1 MFSDENLRHLENLRV
16 AYEKWREIVRGE
28 RGCGARLQWK
38 TVAGRDYLYEMNSRS
53 GSGRSKGP
61 RSAETEALFNERQQ
75 CRSGFQAQREAIQIR
90 LDEMASMHR
99 SMGLPRVDGRLGRLL
114 REFDLSGLLGDSLMV
129 VGTNAMAAYEIEAQT
144 RFAHGIDSTLDADFA
159 WKGQVSQLTVA
170 SSSVPPIMGALRRIN
185 EVYTVN
191 SEKTFQ
197 AREDSGYE
205 VEILIAPSLADS
217 YPKSETIRPIPLP
230 EQEWLLLGRAIEA
243 VTFDIK
249 NRAVRLV
256 VPDPRWLALHKSW
269 LSEKPTR
276 DRKKFDKDRKQAEA
290 LAQAVVA
297 FMPGF
302 RVDAAF
308 RARVPDELQP
318 HLLRLFGS

>member
-38 TVAGRDYLYEMNSRS
+38 TVAGKDYLYEMNSRGSS
-53 GSGRSKGP
+53 GKSKGL
-61 RSAETEALFNERQQ
+61 RSAETEALFAERQQ
-75 CRSGFQAQREAIQIR
+75 CRAGFQAQREAIQTK

-99 SMGLPRVDGRLGRLL
+99 SMGLPRVDGRLGRVL
-114 REFDLSGLLGDSLMV
+114 REFDISGLLGDALMV

-144 RFAHGIDSTLDADFA
+144 RFANGIDSTLDADFA
-159 WKGQVSQLTVA
+159 WKAKGSQFAVSGT
-170 SSSVPPIMGALRRIN
+170 SPPPIMGALRRIN

-205 VEILIAPSLADS
+205 VEILIAPSLADT
-217 YPKSETIRPIPLP
+217 YPKNETIRPIPLP
-230 EQEWLLLGRAIEA
+230 EQEWLLLGRTIEA

-249 NRAVRLV
+249 NRAVRLL

-276 DRKKFDKDRKQAEA
+276 DRKKFEKDRKQAEA
-290 LAQAVVA
+290 LAKAVIE

-308 RARVPDELQP
+308 RTQVPDELRS
-318 HLLRLFGS
+318 HLLSLFGT